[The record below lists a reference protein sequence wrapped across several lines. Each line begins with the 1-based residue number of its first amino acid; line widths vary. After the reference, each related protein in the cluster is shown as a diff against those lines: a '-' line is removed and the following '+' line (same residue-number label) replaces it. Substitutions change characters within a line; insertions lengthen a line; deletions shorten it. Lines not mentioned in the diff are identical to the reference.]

1 MSWESRWRHDAPTH
15 GSGKGPKQL
24 AKDILKHH
32 VKGIPKQ
39 RAKGNVRKVLRNG
52 LQKVFSNSFKQE
64 KSRIGHS
71 AWVGVP

>member
-1 MSWESRWRHDAPTH
+1 MSGEGRWRHDAPTH

-39 RAKGNVRKVLRNG
+39 RAKGIPKRLAKG
-52 LQKVFSNSFKQE
+52 IFKQLS
-64 KSRIGHS
+64 KG
-71 AWVGVP
+71 P